1 MKKILAAVGIMVMM
15 VMVSMVGGCG
25 NTQIIDT
32 KWSFDTAVITVG
44 NEVKTVKVERWKDYE
59 DGVVQVVDEDGNVYM
74 TNYTNMVLIQ
84 NAK

>member
-1 MKKILAAVGIMVMM
+1 MKKILAAVVIMVMM

-32 KWSFDTAVITVG
+32 KWSFDTAVITMG
-44 NEVKTVKVERWKDYE
+44 NEVKTVKVDKWKDYE
-59 DGVVQVVDEDGNVYM
+59 DGVVQIVDKEGNVYM
-74 TNYTNMVLIQ
+74 TSYTNLVLIQ